1 MERANLRGCM
11 IVFISPAF
19 SKWVL
24 PAGNWWRSG
33 RRSQSRA
40 HTPYALSLW
49 IDDPGRIK
57 CQLFPANMY
66 ARRTAGCEVDALA
79 VLMPRRTLCGKCL
92 FRLRCGCGRIH
103 IGHRQRQFLQKCL
116 CSKELHTFD
125 FIAPR
130 LGWDYFWSNNNSW
143 MEGKIVL
150 IQYPHKYF
158 KFGNSYWEKKL
169 HICCES
175 FIQKHYNIKKK

>member
-40 HTPYALSLW
+40 HTPYVLSLW

-79 VLMPRRTLCGKCL
+79 VLMPRRTLCGKDI
-92 FRLRCGCGRIH
+92 FRLRYP
-103 IGHRQRQFLQKCL
+103 HRPSTAAISAKVPLLQGITQNYTGL
-116 CSKELHTFD
+116 ISSPLDWVGTIFD
-125 FIAPR
+125 PTTILR
-130 LGWDYFWSNNNSW
+130 WK
-143 MEGKIVL
+143 GKIVL
-150 IQYPHKYF
+150 IQYPYKYF
-158 KFGNSYWEKKL
+158 KFGNIYWENKSPFVVNHL
-169 HICCES
+169 Y
-175 FIQKHYNIKKK
+175 KHYVQY